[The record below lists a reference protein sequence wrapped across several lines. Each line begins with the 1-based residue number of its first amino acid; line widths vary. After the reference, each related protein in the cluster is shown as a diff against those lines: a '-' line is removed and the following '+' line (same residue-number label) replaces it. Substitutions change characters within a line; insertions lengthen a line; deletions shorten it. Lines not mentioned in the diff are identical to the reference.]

1 MKMNTKLWTAVF
13 CSTFLSCGALLAGKV
28 DTMRIPSKKM
38 YKSFGALVFTPEPSI
53 LAEKRYPV
61 LYLLHGHS
69 SDYAGWTYIG
79 EQLLEWVDQY
89 QIIIVCPDGDYDSW
103 YIDSPVQNERKF
115 ASYLTQE
122 VIPFIDQ
129 HYKSIPSPLYRGI
142 TGVSMG
148 GHGAL
153 YLSLKY
159 PNLFGIAGSI
169 SGALNLLPFE
179 KEWNLKQ
186 LLGDPKS
193 QIQVWKDHS
202 IFYLLDRY
210 CRPDMPLRI
219 DCGSED
225 FFLTVNRQVHQKLNA
240 LHVAHQYVETPG
252 GHDIPYWTRIIGEH
266 VRFFGMFWAGR
277 N

>member
-1 MKMNTKLWTAVF
+1 MNVTLRLLVL
-13 CSTFLSCGALLAGKV
+13 STILLSCGVLSAGKV
-28 DTMRIPSKKM
+28 DTLRIPSKVM
-38 YKSFGALVFTPEPSI
+38 RKSFGALVFQPEPSI

-79 EQLLEWVDQY
+79 DQLKEWVDQY

-103 YIDSPVQNERKF
+103 YIDSPVRTQRKF

-129 HYKSIPSPLYRGI
+129 HYPSLPGPLYRGI

-148 GHGAL
+148 GHGAM
-153 YLSLKY
+153 YTALKN
-159 PNLFGIAGSI
+159 PDLIGIAGSI

-186 LLGDPKS
+186 ILGDPKS
-193 QIQVWKDHS
+193 QIQVWKHHS

-240 LHVAHQYVETPG
+240 LHVPHQYVETPG
-252 GHDIPYWTRIIGEH
+252 GHDIPYWTRIIGEQI
-266 VRFFGMFWAGR
+266 RFFGMFWAGKQ
-277 N
+277 